1 MRREFTTAQ
10 KVEIVRRATDTAGT
24 IRCERCGLALKRG
37 QFEIDHII
45 AEALRPEVDKR
56 EKLKIAEGQLLGSV
70 CCHDPKTYGED
81 IPLAAKAKR
90 REAKKS
96 GVYRKTSRPLP
107 GSKASGLRKKFDGTV
122 ERRS

>member
-10 KVEIVRRATDTAGT
+10 KVEIVHRATDAAGT

-56 EKLKIAEGQLLGSV
+56 EKLKIAEGQLLGSI

-90 REAKKS
+90 REAKKA
-96 GVYRKTSRPLP
+96 GVHRKTSRPIP
-107 GSKASGLRKKFDGTV
+107 GSRNTPFKIKFNAPP

>member
-10 KVEIVRRATDTAGT
+10 KVEIVHRATDAAGT

-37 QFEIDHII
+37 QFEIDHVI
-45 AEALRPEVDKR
+45 AESLRPEVDKR
-56 EKLKIAEGQLLGSV
+56 EKLKIAEGQLLGTV

-81 IPLAAKAKR
+81 IPLSAKAKR
-90 REAKKS
+90 REAKRL
-96 GVYRKTSRPLP
+96 GVHRKPSRPMF
-107 GSKASGLRKKFDGTV
+107 GTKASGWKSPFNAPP